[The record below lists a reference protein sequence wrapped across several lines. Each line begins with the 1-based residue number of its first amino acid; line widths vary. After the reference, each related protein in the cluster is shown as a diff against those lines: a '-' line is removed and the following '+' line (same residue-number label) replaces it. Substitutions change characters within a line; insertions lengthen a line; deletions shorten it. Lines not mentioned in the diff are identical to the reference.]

1 MRESRSYGSVRGAIS
16 DGRPYRDTLA
26 RNWPYNLEQMESMS
40 KADALNLASKWERQ
54 SQPISVFCFSS
65 TIALTA
71 KHGKVSMCLDEC
83 IDLRLA
89 DDTALRIFV
98 ADAAFSSVEPRDMP
112 PESVNLLPKF
122 QNGIRVALQ
131 GEQMQWFLLA

>member
-1 MRESRSYGSVRGAIS
+1 
-16 DGRPYRDTLA
+16 
-26 RNWPYNLEQMESMS
+26 MS
-40 KADALNLASKWERQ
+40 KAVALNLISKWERL
-54 SQPISVFCFSS
+54 SQPISVLCFSS
-65 TIALTA
+65 TIALSA
-71 KHGKVSMCLDEC
+71 KHGKVAMCLDEQ

-98 ADAAFSSVEPRDMP
+98 ADGTFSSVDPRDMP
-112 PESVNLLPKF
+112 PESVRLLPKF